1 MALLFTSFTQIMITV
16 HWKKPFNL
24 FEAIINPDCLNFYE
38 FDCLDKYY
46 GKSIIVFKGTVQEKW
61 KWVKLQ
67 ELIDRL
73 IRVLSDVPV
82 SRNWHNNLSLNRSYS
97 ANTQPI

>member
-1 MALLFTSFTQIMITV
+1 MITV

-46 GKSIIVFKGTVQEKW
+46 GKSIIVFKGTVQEK
-61 KWVKLQ
+61 
-67 ELIDRL
+67 
-73 IRVLSDVPV
+73 
-82 SRNWHNNLSLNRSYS
+82 
-97 ANTQPI
+97 